1 MKLRF
6 FLPMGVVALLLAFVS
21 CTNDISE
28 VHSNELKQIVMTASD
43 FETENG
49 SRTNFQIT
57 NAGAEFSWAANDTV
71 GIFPNTGA
79 QAYFPMTSGAGTK
92 SAKFDGGGWALKNAS
107 TYGSY
112 YPFIADFYL
121 NKHAIPVDYTGQAQ
135 TGDASTAHLG
145 AYDFM
150 AAAAASP
157 KNGNVT
163 FAFKHLG
170 ALIQLKLT
178 LPQATT
184 LKSVTL
190 TAADDV
196 FSVKGKVD
204 IMAST
209 LCIEPVTSANELT
222 LTLKDVATT
231 EANQVVTLYM
241 MIPPANLSEQTLK
254 AVVTTADKGTMEMAL
269 ESKNFQAGKAYG
281 LSGVMESGYRDGVV
295 TLTEAG
301 TMKKLLG
308 NDYLNITSLKVVG
321 PINGDDVYY
330 LRKMIGCHT
339 TFNQADWGK
348 LSVLDLSEAT
358 IIEGGG
364 WYYENSNSNSYYTSN
379 NVIGDLMFAN
389 SVNLQKII
397 LPNTLKTIGKKAFLN
412 CDALSSVIIGN
423 SVVTIDEGAFR
434 YCYSLDDI
442 DIPDSVTSIGNSAF
456 YDCDA
461 LTSID
466 IPDNVVSIGEDAFYG
481 CESLMY
487 VNIGDGINAINKN
500 TFAYCKALSS
510 LQIGDNVTIIGESAF
525 QGCSSLPVVN
535 IPNSVVTIDKDAFR
549 YCSSLTSVDI
559 PDNVTTIG
567 SYAFYSCN
575 ALSSVVIGNG
585 LKWIDSNTFAYCESL
600 STVVIGNGVVRIGD
614 YAFYYCRALTSVTI
628 GENVTELNN
637 HAFFHCDAIKE
648 FYCNA
653 VMPPAINTG
662 YEATFASAAYGATLY
677 VPIRCSSKYSSSDWG
692 KYFKSIKEF
701 D

>member
-1 MKLRF
+1 
-6 FLPMGVVALLLAFVS
+6 MGVVAPLLAFVS

-241 MIPPANLSEQTLK
+241 MLPPANLSEQTLK

-281 LSGVMESGYRDGVV
+281 LSGVMESGYKDGVV
-295 TLTEAG
+295 TLAKAG
-301 TMKKLLG
+301 TMKKVLG
-308 NDYLNITSLKVVG
+308 NDYLSITSLKVVG

-330 LRKMIGCHT
+330 LRKMLGCHT

-364 WYYENSNSNSYYTSN
+364 WYYENSNSYYTSN

-397 LPNTLKTIGKKAFLN
+397 LPNTLKTIGKKAFLH
-412 CDALSSVIIGN
+412 CDALFSVKIGN
-423 SVVTIDEGAFR
+423 SVVTIDESAFND
-434 YCYSLDDI
+434 CDSLDDI
-442 DIPDSVTSIGNSAF
+442 DIPYSVTSIGNSAF
-456 YDCDA
+456 YDCAA

-500 TFAYCKALSS
+500 TFACCKALSS

-525 QGCSSLPVVN
+525 QSCSSLPVVN

-567 SYAFYSCN
+567 SYAFKNC
-575 ALSSVVIGNG
+575 I
-585 LKWIDSNTFAYCESL
+585 
-600 STVVIGNGVVRIGD
+600 
-614 YAFYYCRALTSVTI
+614 
-628 GENVTELNN
+628 
-637 HAFFHCDAIKE
+637 
-648 FYCNA
+648 
-653 VMPPAINTG
+653 
-662 YEATFASAAYGATLY
+662 
-677 VPIRCSSKYSSSDWG
+677 
-692 KYFKSIKEF
+692 
-701 D
+701 

>member
-397 LPNTLKTIGKKAFLN
+397 LPQ
-412 CDALSSVIIGN
+412 
-423 SVVTIDEGAFR
+423 E
-434 YCYSLDDI
+434 
-442 DIPDSVTSIGNSAF
+442 TS
-456 YDCDA
+456 
-461 LTSID
+461 
-466 IPDNVVSIGEDAFYG
+466 
-481 CESLMY
+481 
-487 VNIGDGINAINKN
+487 
-500 TFAYCKALSS
+500 
-510 LQIGDNVTIIGESAF
+510 
-525 QGCSSLPVVN
+525 
-535 IPNSVVTIDKDAFR
+535 
-549 YCSSLTSVDI
+549 
-559 PDNVTTIG
+559 
-567 SYAFYSCN
+567 
-575 ALSSVVIGNG
+575 
-585 LKWIDSNTFAYCESL
+585 
-600 STVVIGNGVVRIGD
+600 
-614 YAFYYCRALTSVTI
+614 
-628 GENVTELNN
+628 
-637 HAFFHCDAIKE
+637 
-648 FYCNA
+648 
-653 VMPPAINTG
+653 
-662 YEATFASAAYGATLY
+662 
-677 VPIRCSSKYSSSDWG
+677 
-692 KYFKSIKEF
+692 
-701 D
+701 

>member
-1 MKLRF
+1 ME
-6 FLPMGVVALLLAFVS
+6 VVALLLAFVS

-241 MIPPANLSEQTLK
+241 MIPPTDMSGKALK
-254 AVVTTADKGTMEMAL
+254 AVLRSDKGNMEVDLA
-269 ESKNFQAGKAYG
+269 SKNFKAGSAYA
-281 LSGVMESGYRDGVV
+281 LSGTIESTSTGYQDGVV
-295 TLTEAG
+295 TLDKAG
-301 TMKKLLG
+301 TLKRLLG
-308 NDYLNITSLKVVG
+308 DDYLKITSLKVVG
-321 PINGDDVYY
+321 PINGDDVYN
-330 LRKMIGCHT
+330 LRKMLGAKY
-339 TFNQADWGK
+339 FDESGWGK
-348 LSVLDLSEAT
+348 LTDLDLSEAN
-358 IIEGGG
+358 IVEGGD
-364 WYYENSNSNSYYTSN
+364 WYYEYSPSKVYYSSNDE
-379 NVIGDLMFAN
+379 IGKYMFYQC
-389 SVNLQKII
+389 SNLQKIV
-397 LPNTLKTIGKKAFLN
+397 LPINISRIDNNAFQS
-412 CDALSSVIIGN
+412 CDALISIDIPDGVTSIGDYAFCGLDALTSVTIGDGVISIGN
-423 SVVTIDEGAFR
+423 YAFQM
-434 YCYSLDDI
+434 CESLSSI
-442 DIPDSVTSIGNSAF
+442 DIPDSVASIGDNAF

-461 LTSID
+461 LTS
-466 IPDNVVSIGEDAFYG
+466 VT
-481 CESLMY
+481 
-487 VNIGDGINAINKN
+487 IGDGVISIGNA
-500 TFAYCKALSS
+500 
-510 LQIGDNVTIIGESAF
+510 AF
-525 QGCSSLPVVN
+525 ENCSS
-535 IPNSVVTIDKDAFR
+535 
-549 YCSSLTSVDI
+549 
-559 PDNVTTIG
+559 
-567 SYAFYSCN
+567 
-575 ALSSVVIGNG
+575 LSSVVIGDCVTSIG
-585 LKWIDSNTFAYCESL
+585 AHAFDGCVALTCIDIPDSVFS
-600 STVVIGNGVVRIGD
+600 IGD
-614 YAFYYCRALTSVTI
+614 YAFRYCKALASINIGNGLNSIGICAFYGCDALTSIDIPESIDIIGDFAFEGCDALTSVIMGSGVVIGKSAFSYCQSLTSVTI
-628 GENVTELNN
+628 GEGINSIGPN
-637 HAFFHCDAIKE
+637 AFFNCYALTN
-648 FYCNA
+648 FYCYA
-653 VMPPAINTG
+653 TKPPTIETRFS
-662 YEATFASAAYGATLY
+662 TASFVQYGQKTTLH
-677 VPIRCSSKYSSSDWG
+677 VPERCSSKYKSSDWSN
-692 KYFKSIKEF
+692 YFINIVEM

>member
-1 MKLRF
+1 
-6 FLPMGVVALLLAFVS
+6 MGVVALLLAFVS

-241 MIPPANLSEQTLK
+241 MVPPANLSEQTLK

-281 LSGVMESGYRDGVV
+281 LSGSPESGEIVGDGSYKDGVV
-295 TLTEAG
+295 SLEEAG

-308 NDYLNITSLKVVG
+308 KDYLSITSLKVVG

-330 LRKMIGCHT
+330 LRKMLGAEY
-339 TFNQADWGK
+339 FDQSERGK
-348 LSVLDLSEAT
+348 LTTLDLSDAR
-358 IIEGGG
+358 IVKGGG
-364 WYYENSNSNSYYTSN
+364 WYYEYKYNSYSTQHYTTN
-379 NVIGDLMFAN
+379 DVIGERMFDQCT
-389 SVNLQKII
+389 NLKEIAI
-397 LPNTLKTIGKKAFLN
+397 PNGVSSIGEQAFTG
-412 CDALSSVIIGN
+412 CDALSSVYIKDLSAWCRITFSDLASNPLVHGAKLYLDNKEVTELVIPEDITEIKNYAFYGCKSIIK
-423 SVVTIDEGAFR
+423 VV
-434 YCYSLDDI
+434 
-442 DIPDSVTSIGNSAF
+442 IPDHVTSIGNS
-456 YDCDA
+456 
-461 LTSID
+461 
-466 IPDNVVSIGEDAFYG
+466 
-481 CESLMY
+481 
-487 VNIGDGINAINKN
+487 
-500 TFAYCKALSS
+500 
-510 LQIGDNVTIIGESAF
+510 
-525 QGCSSLPVVN
+525 
-535 IPNSVVTIDKDAFR
+535 
-549 YCSSLTSVDI
+549 
-559 PDNVTTIG
+559 
-567 SYAFYSCN
+567 AFYSCN

-637 HAFFHCDAIKE
+637 HAFYHCDAIKE

>member
-241 MIPPANLSEQTLK
+241 MLPPANLSEQTLK

-389 SVNLQKII
+389 SVNLQKMI

-423 SVVTIDEGAFR
+423 SVVTIDEGAFK

-637 HAFFHCDAIKE
+637 HAFYHCDAIKE